1 MRLELGECHFDR
13 VEIGTVGRKE
23 QEPGPALLQD
33 RLRFFA
39 LVAGK
44 IVQNDD
50 IARRQ
55 GRGELGLDIELED
68 RAVHG
73 FVDDP
78 GGGQSVAAQAG
89 NEGLRAPMA
98 KGRLGLEAR
107 ADPGASA
114 KPGHLRR
121 GAGLVEEDQ
130 AMDVLAHMRLARCRP
145 IMARLL
151 DIGAL
156 GFAGLERFF

>member
-1 MRLELGECHFDR
+1 VRLELGECHLDG

-23 QEPGPALLQD
+23 QEPGSTLLQD
-33 RLRFFA
+33 RLCVLA
-39 LVAGK
+39 LVTGQ
-44 IVQNDD
+44 IVQNDNVTG
-50 IARRQ
+50 RQ

-78 GGGQSVAAQAG
+78 GCGQPVTTQAG
-89 NEGLRAPMA
+89 DEGLRAPMA
-98 KGRLGLEAR
+98 EGRLGFEAC

-130 AMDVLAHMRLARCRP
+130 AMDVLAQLRLARCRP
-145 IMARLL
+145 IIPRLL
-151 DIGAL
+151 DIGAI